1 MFRTFEFWVAA
12 RYLKSRNGDGFI
24 SLIAWFS
31 LIGIALGV
39 ATLIIVLSVMNGF
52 RHELLTRVLGING
65 HISIEAKVGQIGI
78 KNFDEAIQ
86 AVSSL
91 PDITHATA
99 IVEGQVLISG
109 NGRARDAL
117 VRGARKLDFRPNDL
131 LLKGIIAGNMEE
143 FDGGNGIVIGKRL
156 ASSLGVGIGDSVTI
170 LSARGRS
177 TVMGEVPRSR
187 AYNILA
193 LFDIGMYEYDIGI
206 IYMPL
211 VHSQKFFLQEDHV
224 TRIDVFLKDPEL
236 ANRNRITVDAVLNND
251 LKVYTWQQIHSHFFN
266 ALQVERNVMFL
277 ILTLI
282 ILVAAFNILSSLI
295 MLVNGKAKGIAIL
308 RTIGVT
314 RGGIMRVFILTGASI
329 GSVGTIL
336 GLLLGLSF
344 SYNIDEIRIFLEGF
358 SGTELWSP
366 EIRFLSKLPA
376 IVDNGEVALVVAI
389 SLILSFGAT
398 IYPSWRAAKLDP
410 VEVLRYE

>member
-1 MFRTFEFWVAA
+1 
-12 RYLKSRNGDGFI
+12 
-24 SLIAWFS
+24 
-31 LIGIALGV
+31 
-39 ATLIIVLSVMNGF
+39 
-52 RHELLTRVLGING
+52 
-65 HISIEAKVGQIGI
+65 
-78 KNFDEAIQ
+78 
-86 AVSSL
+86 
-91 PDITHATA
+91 
-99 IVEGQVLISG
+99 
-109 NGRARDAL
+109 
-117 VRGARKLDFRPNDL
+117 
-131 LLKGIIAGNMEE
+131 MEE
-143 FDGGNGIVIGKRL
+143 FDGGNGIVIGERL

-236 ANRNRITVDAVLNND
+236 ANRNRITVEAVLDND

-329 GSVGTIL
+329 GSVGTIF
-336 GLLLGLSF
+336 GLVLGLSF
-344 SYNIDEIRIFLEGF
+344 SYNIDEIRVFLEGF

-376 IVDNGEVALVVAI
+376 IVDNAEVVLVVAI

>member
-1 MFRTFEFWVAA
+1 MKYSVELLIGF
-12 RYLKSRNGDGFI
+12 RYLVAKNRDGFVSFI
-24 SLIAWFS
+24 SFISVLGIIIGVWALI
-31 LIGIALGV
+31 
-39 ATLIIVLSVMNGF
+39 TVLSVMNGF

-109 NGRARDAL
+109 NGRARGAL

-131 LLKGIIAGNMEE
+131 LLTGIIAGNMEE

-211 VHSQKFFLQEDHV
+211 VHSQKFFLQDDYV
-224 TRIDVFLKDPEL
+224 TRIDIFLKDPEF
-236 ANRNRITVDAVLNND
+236 ANRNRVTVEAVINND

-277 ILTLI
+277 ISVSYTHLTLPT
-282 ILVAAFNILSSLI
+282 
-295 MLVNGKAKGIAIL
+295 KA
-308 RTIGVT
+308 
-314 RGGIMRVFILTGASI
+314 
-329 GSVGTIL
+329 
-336 GLLLGLSF
+336 
-344 SYNIDEIRIFLEGF
+344 
-358 SGTELWSP
+358 
-366 EIRFLSKLPA
+366 
-376 IVDNGEVALVVAI
+376 
-389 SLILSFGAT
+389 
-398 IYPSWRAAKLDP
+398 
-410 VEVLRYE
+410 

>member
-12 RYLKSRNGDGFI
+12 RYLKSRDGDGFI

-91 PDITHATA
+91 PDITHAAA

-109 NGRARDAL
+109 NGRARGAL

-131 LLKGIIAGNMEE
+131 LLAGIIAGNMED

-236 ANRNRITVDAVLNND
+236 ANRNRITVEAVLDND

-336 GLLLGLSF
+336 GLVLGLSF
-344 SYNIDEIRIFLEGF
+344 SYNIDEIRVFLEGF

-366 EIRFLSKLPA
+366 EIRFLSNLPA
-376 IVDNGEVALVVAI
+376 IVDNAEVVLVVAI